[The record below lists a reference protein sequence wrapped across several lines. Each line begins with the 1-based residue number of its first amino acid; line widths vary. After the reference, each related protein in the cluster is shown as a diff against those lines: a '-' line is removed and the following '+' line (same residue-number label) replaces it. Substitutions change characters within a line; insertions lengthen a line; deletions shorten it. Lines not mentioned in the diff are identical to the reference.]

1 MSVYIQPSV
10 ILVDKF
16 KKMRFFRNES
26 ETEEVMSESSTPS
39 TPTSPAPEPYEI
51 KTITNADSDALLG
64 HLRKFFF
71 KDEPLNV
78 AVQLIEYEN
87 STCPE
92 LERYSLK
99 SIKEGTSLMAVTNT
113 NHVIGVCLNGTI
125 TSTISNEAETEEDD
139 CENVKF
145 SKVRSFLNYCGKE
158 GTKAIAQ
165 RYPDVEKIMFVKII
179 STDTAWRGKGIAKEL
194 MDRTRKIGRERGY
207 GLIRVDCS
215 SYFSARAVARLGFE
229 CVYELK
235 YKDYIENG
243 QPIFQT
249 EHPHLSFTVYVQK
262 M

>member
-99 SIKEGTSLMAVTNT
+99 R
-113 NHVIGVCLNGTI
+113 VCLNGTI

>member
-1 MSVYIQPSV
+1 MQPSV
-10 ILVDKF
+10 ILIDKF
-16 KKMRFFRNES
+16 KKLRFFRNES
-26 ETEEVMSESSTPS
+26 GTEEVMSEPSTPS
-39 TPTSPAPEPYEI
+39 TPTSPAPEPYGI
-51 KTITNADSDALLG
+51 KTITEEDSEALLG

-87 STCPE
+87 STCAE
-92 LERYSLK
+92 LEKYSLK
-99 SIKEGTSLMAVTNT
+99 SIKEGTSLMAVTNS

-125 TSTISNEAETEEDD
+125 INSTSDEEEGEED
-139 CENVKF
+139 CANVKF
-145 SKVRSFLNYCGKE
+145 SRVRSFLDFCGKE
-158 GTKAIAQ
+158 GTKAIIQ
-165 RYPDVEKIMFVKII
+165 KYPDVEKIMFVKII

-235 YKDYIENG
+235 YKDYKENG
-243 QPIFQT
+243 KPVFQT
-249 EHPHLSFTVYVQK
+249 EHPHTSFTVYVQK